1 MRQWLAT
8 ALLSCC
14 GLAVQAQSVYDVN
27 HDGKVNV
34 ADATRIV
41 DVVMGK
47 IPDTTDPTKG
57 IIDVDAS
64 AQNLNAITI
73 WKDGVPTIIYAPD
86 KVYLWNTENEV
97 PEFYDADY
105 EPSEPTA
112 TEQKVMQMTNDETTA
127 PVVPF
132 TSEETQKYDAMA
144 QDVIAKFLG
153 KASAR
158 SRAALTQE
166 EYEKL
171 DPLAQKTIRDNG
183 ENIFSDVLDIGQAD
197 WNSGR
202 WGKTRYAADG
212 EFENL
217 YNTYYD
223 DQGRRCLLIVFYHKG
238 GFPNNKLVAV
248 KMGQVNS
255 GVVMDKP
262 RPISAGSEYGYVP
275 VCIDEYLPEYI
286 DKSQGKKGHGRMT
299 LFPLMMTE
307 MPGVAEKAQ
316 WPRWYLNPFV
326 VKTKPEI
333 SENWKEFV
341 FDEEF
346 GKIDGVSLNCN
357 TSDSVDPIT
366 GGFDRNTSTWDNQ
379 CTELCVNYAKTI
391 YQLSSSYTK
400 GSAHEWPDKRRPETI
415 DKDGQKVKAWIVIPN
430 DGKRQVREGDFIVW
444 EHPSGTKGHIAVV
457 IETASDRIWVAHQ
470 NGGVGDNAWPIGT
483 CLALEGRAVKD
494 HMPKTT
500 KSPIYTNSIPITYI
514 IRKNHSAEDENNEV
528 SDYIP
533 KAMKVSTSKKDF
545 GKVNVGE
552 EVVWPFT
559 VKNTGFTKPLHVSS
573 IRVTGDQVFSVEN
586 FSACD
591 IDFDKSRTY
600 NVVFKPTRGQE
611 FSGTII
617 IESDADDNP
626 VWEISVTGK
635 GVGGGSANI
644 PTNGLVAY
652 YPFNGNANDES
663 GNGNHGKVIG
673 TVELTT
679 DRHGDP
685 KGAYRFFKK
694 ELNYISVP
702 DNESLHFS
710 NFTLSAWI
718 YTDADNYGSGYLI
731 NKGRDINNGSYR
743 LCVTSV
749 GAQTEYNGKNGVSM
763 PKPTTGVWHMVT
775 GTVEGNKAKIYL
787 DGKFVA
793 ENTLSHTFKYNNSEP
808 LTLGMHYYSGV
819 PGYWSYPLLGV
830 MDDVRIYNRV
840 LTPSEIEALYTE

>member
-1 MRQWLAT
+1 MKMMKIQKQMMKRQLLVA
-8 ALLSCC
+8 AMLSCC

-47 IPDTTDPTKG
+47 IPDATDPSKG

-97 PEFYDADY
+97 PEIYDADY

-112 TEQKVMQMTNDETTA
+112 TEQMVMKMTNDETTA

-132 TSEETQKYDAMA
+132 SAEETQKYDAMA

-153 KASAR
+153 KASVR
-158 SRAALTQE
+158 SRAALPQE
-166 EYEKL
+166 EYEEL
-171 DPLAQKTIRDNG
+171 DPLAQKVIRTNG
-183 ENIFSDVLDIGQAD
+183 NNIFEGKLDISQAK

-212 EFENL
+212 EFENF

-255 GVVMDKP
+255 GVVMDQT

-275 VCIDEYLPEYI
+275 VCIDEYL
-286 DKSQGKKGHGRMT
+286 DKESHGRMT

-307 MPGVAEKAQ
+307 MPGVAEKTQ

-326 VKTKPEI
+326 VTTIPEI
-333 SENWKEFV
+333 PNNWKEFV

-357 TSDSVDPIT
+357 TSYSVDPIS
-366 GGFDRNTSTWDNQ
+366 GGFDRNTSTLGNQ
-379 CTELCVNYAKTI
+379 CTELCANYAKTI
-391 YQLSSSYTK
+391 YQVSSSYTK
-400 GSAHEWPDKRRPETI
+400 GSAHEWPDMRRPETI
-415 DKDGQKVKAWIVIPN
+415 DKDGKKVKAWIVIPN

-483 CLALEGRAVKD
+483 CLALENRVVKD
-494 HMPKTT
+494 HMPKTA

-533 KAMKVSTSKKDF
+533 KAMKVSTSKMDF

-552 EVVWPFT
+552 EVVWSFT
-559 VKNTGFTKPLHVSS
+559 VKNTGFPKPLHVSS
-573 IRVTGDQVFSVEN
+573 ISVKGDQVFSVEN

-591 IDFDKSRTY
+591 IDFDQSRTY

-626 VWEISVTGK
+626 VWNIQLSGIGEGEPEVIDPTPVPTPVPVDDRFLIHTHQVAGVTYSLYKKADKSSSRTNADGWKTYKSDLTLDITKNGYTNHYSVNNDLYLDEGENK
-635 GVGGGSANI
+635 GQTPCIAIDLNARKIYIFTNSKSSGGGYTMDGYCFVSSLDNI
-644 PTNGLVAY
+644 
-652 YPFNGNANDES
+652 S
-663 GNGNHGKVIG
+663 
-673 TVELTT
+673 
-679 DRHGDP
+679 
-685 KGAYRFFKK
+685 FKK
-694 ELNYISVP
+694 ETV
-702 DNESLHFS
+702 
-710 NFTLSAWI
+710 FTYANDGWFAFFV
-718 YTDADNYGSGYLI
+718 YY
-731 NKGRDINNGSYR
+731 
-743 LCVTSV
+743 
-749 GAQTEYNGKNGVSM
+749 
-763 PKPTTGVWHMVT
+763 
-775 GTVEGNKAKIYL
+775 
-787 DGKFVA
+787 DGKFCVRHFRYA
-793 ENTLSHTFKYNNSEP
+793 GYYAMEAVRNANGSWSNNTISA
-808 LTLGMHYYSGV
+808 
-819 PGYWSYPLLGV
+819 
-830 MDDVRIYNRV
+830 I
-840 LTPSEIEALYTE
+840 TPSNFERSWTAHGTMLIIE

>member
-1 MRQWLAT
+1 MKRQRQLRMRQWLAT

-34 ADATRIV
+34 ADVTRIV

-47 IPDTTDPTKG
+47 IPDTSDPAMNDG
-57 IIDVDAS
+57 IMEVDAS
-64 AQNLNAITI
+64 ARNLNAITI

-97 PEFYDADY
+97 FESSDRDDI
-105 EPSEPTA
+105 ELSEPTA
-112 TEQKVMQMTNDETTA
+112 TEQKVIQLTNDETTA
-127 PVVPF
+127 PVVLF

-153 KASAR
+153 KASVR
-158 SRAALTQE
+158 RQTALTRTS
-166 EYEKL
+166 YEDL
-171 DPLAQKTIRDNG
+171 DPLAQEAIRDNG
-183 ENIFSDVLDIGQAD
+183 DNIFSDVLDIGQAD

-212 EFENL
+212 EFENF

-255 GVVMDKP
+255 GVLIDKL

-275 VCIDEYLPEYI
+275 VCIDDYLGNNSY
-286 DKSQGKKGHGRMT
+286 GRMT

-307 MPGVAEKAQ
+307 MPGVDNKAQ

-326 VKTKPEI
+326 VKTIPEMPQ
-333 SENWKEFV
+333 NWKDFKYN
-341 FDEEF
+341 EEF
-346 GKIDGVSLNCN
+346 GKIDGVPVNCN
-357 TSDSVDPIT
+357 THGEYNKTGKLKINQSVS
-366 GGFDRNTSTWDNQ
+366 GDNQ
-379 CTELCVNYAKTI
+379 CVTLCAKYAKDI
-391 YQLSSSYTK
+391 YKIEKNTMV
-400 GSAHEWPDKRRPETI
+400 SAHKWPYTRDAN
-415 DKDGQKVKAWIVIPN
+415 VWIVIPN
-430 DGKRQVREGDFIVW
+430 NGSRQVREGDFIVW
-444 EHPSGTKGHIAVV
+444 EYYKDGEKTGHIAVV
-457 IETASDRIWVAHQ
+457 IQTARDSIVIAHQ
-470 NGGVGDNAWPIGT
+470 NGGPGDNAWPIGT
-483 CLALEGRAVKD
+483 SLALENRVIKD
-494 HMPKTT
+494 QMPKAAR
-500 KSPIYTNSIPITYI
+500 SPIYGTNQHPITYI

-573 IRVTGDQVFSVEN
+573 ISVKGDQVFSVEN

-591 IDFDKSRTY
+591 IDFDQSRTY

-685 KGAYRFFKK
+685 KGAYQFFKK

-710 NFTLSAWI
+710 NFTLSAWV

-749 GAQTEYNGKNGVSM
+749 GAQTEYSGKNGVSM

-775 GTVEGNKAKIYL
+775 GTVEGDKAKIYL

-793 ENTLSHTFKYNNSEP
+793 ENTLSHVFKYSNSDP
-808 LTLGMHYYSGV
+808 LTLGMHYYVGV